1 MIRILFA
8 DQSYIVRKG
17 FTSLLEHFNEVE
29 TVVTVANKEEC
40 SEKIQALAPHL
51 VLINTSFFTNTEL
64 NAFKAKLSDTT
75 HILYLFNS
83 VLPDE
88 SPANQLS
95 IFESK
100 ASLIDKIHQVIQKI
114 NTAKDNSE
122 SEELS
127 PREKLILKNV
137 ALGHTNKEIGEI
149 LFISSHTVISHRKN
163 ITRKLGIKTVS
174 GLTVYAILNNL
185 IQMEDIS

>member
-1 MIRILFA
+1 MVKILFA
-8 DQSYIVRKG
+8 DHSYIVRKG

-40 SEKIQALAPHL
+40 NEMVQSLEPQL
-51 VLINTSFFTNTEL
+51 VLVNTSFFTRAELTEFKGTL
-64 NAFKAKLSDTT
+64 PDNA

-100 ASLIDKIHQVIQKI
+100 ASLIDKIYQVIQKL
-114 NTAKDNSE
+114 NTSKDNSE
-122 SEELS
+122 SVELS
-127 PREKLILKNV
+127 PREKLILKHV

>member
-1 MIRILFA
+1 MVKILFA

-17 FTSLLEHFNEVE
+17 FASLLEHFNEVE
-29 TVVTVANKEEC
+29 SVVTVANKEEC
-40 SEKIQALAPHL
+40 QESVQSLAPHL
-51 VLINTSFFTNTEL
+51 ILINTSFFTSAEMNE
-64 NAFKAKLSDTT
+64 FKGMMPDYT

-100 ASLIDKIHQVIQKI
+100 ASLIDKIHQVIQKV
-114 NTAKDNSE
+114 NTSKDNTE

-127 PREKLILKNV
+127 PREKLILRHV

-174 GLTVYAILNNL
+174 GLTVYAILNKL
-185 IQMEDIS
+185 IKMEDIG

>member
-1 MIRILFA
+1 MVKILFA

-29 TVVTVANKEEC
+29 TVLTVAGKEEC
-40 SEKIQALAPHL
+40 REAVQSMAPHI
-51 VLINTSFFTNTEL
+51 VFINTSFFTSTEM
-64 NAFKAKLSDTT
+64 NEFKGMMPDKT

-114 NTAKDNSE
+114 NTSKTTSE

-127 PREKLILKNV
+127 PREKLILKHV
-137 ALGHTNKEIGEI
+137 ALGHTNKAIGEL

-185 IQMEDIS
+185 IQMEDIN

>member
-1 MIRILFA
+1 MVKILFA
-8 DQSYIVRKG
+8 DHSYIVRKG

-29 TVVTVANKEEC
+29 AVVTVATKEEC
-40 SEKIQALAPHL
+40 HEKVQALAPHL
-51 VLINTSFFTNTEL
+51 VLINTSFFTRSEL
-64 NAFKAKLSDTT
+64 NAFKEALPENV
-75 HILYLFNS
+75 HMLYLFNS

-114 NTAKDNSE
+114 NTCKDASD

-127 PREKLILKNV
+127 PREKLILKHV
-137 ALGHTNKEIGEI
+137 ALGHTNKEIGEL
-149 LFISSHTVISHRKN
+149 LFISAHTVISHRKN